1 MFVTLASWGSIWLA
15 VAAPR
20 LAMRMLQSN
29 RSIQEKRGEH
39 MNQSTKDELEGKAH
53 ELKGAVKEATGKVTN
68 QPELEAD
75 GQNEKLAGT
84 IQKKVGQVEKVL
96 GS

>member
-1 MFVTLASWGSIWLA
+1 MH
-15 VAAPR
+15 
-20 LAMRMLQSN
+20 MLLSN
-29 RSIQEKRGEH
+29 CFIQTKGEQ
-39 MNQSTKDELEGKAH
+39 MDPSTKDELQGKAH
-53 ELKGAVKEATGKVTN
+53 ELKGAVKEAAGKLTN

-84 IQKKVGQVEKVL
+84 IQKKIGQVEKVL